1 VRVLFVSDLFWPL
14 IGGIEVWSAR
24 VVTAMAARGH
34 EVRVVASRS
43 DAALPDLDELEG
55 VAIERLDFRA
65 AVQERRLDRLGEA
78 LDGIRRIKQEFAPD
92 VIHLG
97 TVGWSTLFHLL
108 TRDASPAPWLVTLTQ
123 ERLGSQT
130 NAGDTLLGRA
140 LASADWVSSVSRAVL
155 DQAIEL
161 APGVASRSSVDYWG
175 MPPPPEPSPPDF
187 DPPRLLCVGRLVSA
201 KGFDLA
207 LEAVA
212 ALRGRHPR
220 LTLAFAGAGPERER
234 LERMAG
240 ELGIRERVSFEG
252 WIDPTEICARMAR
265 ASAVVLPSRRE
276 GLPVVAVEAAWA
288 GRPVVAA
295 DVSGMREVV
304 LDGRTGRLVPPDD
317 RDALATAI
325 GEIVADSD
333 RARRM
338 GAAGRRH
345 AAERFS
351 VEGMMDAYEGLYER
365 LSNRRVDARA

>member
-1 VRVLFVSDLFWPL
+1 
-14 IGGIEVWSAR
+14 
-24 VVTAMAARGH
+24 MAARGH
-34 EVRVVASRS
+34 EVRVVSSLS
-43 DAALPDLDELEG
+43 DVALPDRDELEG
-55 VAIERLDFRA
+55 VMIERLDFRA
-65 AVQERRLDRLGEA
+65 AVEERRLDRFGEA
-78 LDGIRRIKQEFAPD
+78 LAGMRAIKREFAPD

-108 TRDASPAPWLVTLTQ
+108 TREAWPAPWLVTLTQ
-123 ERLGSQT
+123 ERLESQT
-130 NAGDTLLGRA
+130 SATDTLLGRA

-161 APGVASRSSVDYWG
+161 EPGVASRSSVDYWG

-187 DPPRLLCVGRLVSA
+187 EPPRLLCVGRLVSA

-212 ALRGRHPR
+212 ALGDRHPR
-220 LTLAFAGAGPERER
+220 LTLGIAGEGPERER
-234 LERMAG
+234 LERMA
-240 ELGIRERVSFEG
+240 EMLGIRERVTFEG
-252 WIDPTEICARMAR
+252 WIDPAQICARMAR

-304 LDGRTGRLVPPDD
+304 LDGRTGRLVPPGD
-317 RDALATAI
+317 RDALAAAI
-325 GEIVADSD
+325 GEIIDDPD

-351 VEGMMDAYEGLYER
+351 LEDMMDAYEGLYER